1 MGMIS
6 REFHNIGWNI
16 GSEIKN
22 ATDNISDMWRRVT
35 GGVKAT
41 WNSIM
46 NYDVVGIN
54 YAKVPDMQRAIDE
67 YVKALSTHLEEVKR
81 DADNAKAMKGEYAE
95 AIKEFINAVC
105 DSCDAVISYLNK
117 FRDKLAT
124 GYAESGYSE
133 DETVLGSYK
142 AKDTNLASD
151 INDQAGDLRK
161 NHERYGAG
169 GGGQ

>member
-6 REFHNIGWNI
+6 REFHDISWNI

-22 ATDNISDMWRRVT
+22 ARDTISDMWRNVT
-35 GGVKAT
+35 GRVNAT

-67 YVKALSTHLEEVKR
+67 YVKALSAHLEEVKK
-81 DADNAKAMKGEYAE
+81 DADNSKAMKGEYAV
-95 AIKEFINAVC
+95 AVKDFINAIC
-105 DSCDAVISYLNK
+105 ESCDAVISYLNK

-124 GYAESGYSE
+124 GYAESGYGE
-133 DETVLGSYK
+133 EETILGSYK
-142 AKDTNLASD
+142 AKDTNLSSD
-151 INDQAGDLRK
+151 INEQAGDLRK
-161 NHERYGAG
+161 NHERYGG
-169 GGGQ
+169 GGSQ